1 MNVLAGEGSYGIREP
16 NPATRFHLW
25 VYRARADVQ
34 AIVHTHPPAASVLA
48 AAEQPLVVAHMD
60 ATPLFDDMAFL
71 PDWPGLPTADREGEL
86 IAGGLGTKH
95 AMLLAH
101 HGLLA
106 AGRSVAEAAFLAVF
120 IERMARLQVDAAP
133 LGGVKPI
140 DAGRGA
146 ARARLPAHRPDH
158 GRDLRRLVAPRGAPA
173 RPRRRRRMKDR
184 LGHALEIAARRDLRH
199 RPVRD
204 DDDHGGRRRRPLSV
218 QQAAR
223 GRLRAHRDDARG
235 ADLLRPAAGLE
246 AARAHRHRH
255 LRHRSCRSA
264 SSAASTSSPTSS
276 ARSRSPASSWLLFRR
291 AVRVAEYGDTTSV
304 LTLPL
309 APVAY
314 LMGTMIVVTA
324 AIHLWLIFVPHK
336 RRRRQEHHLRALPR

>member
-1 MNVLAGEGSYGIREP
+1 VAISTLREAAPALRSDPRAALTRCAWILADEGHESGLAGQLTARGPDEGTFWTLPLGLAFDEAEEASWLLIDGAMNVLAGDGSYGIREP

-25 VYRARADVQ
+25 VYRARSDVA

-140 DAGRGA
+140 DAA
-146 ARARLPAHRPDH
+146 EATRARDF
-158 GRDLRRLVAPRGAPA
+158 LRTDRIMNATFEAWS
-173 RPRRRRRMKDR
+173 RR
-184 LGHALEIAARRDLRH
+184 AARR
-199 RPVRD
+199 
-204 DDDHGGRRRRPLSV
+204 
-218 QQAAR
+218 R
-223 GRLRAHRDDARG
+223 GRDGG
-235 ADLLRPAAGLE
+235 AA
-246 AARAHRHRH
+246 
-255 LRHRSCRSA
+255 
-264 SSAASTSSPTSS
+264 
-276 ARSRSPASSWLLFRR
+276 
-291 AVRVAEYGDTTSV
+291 
-304 LTLPL
+304 
-309 APVAY
+309 
-314 LMGTMIVVTA
+314 
-324 AIHLWLIFVPHK
+324 
-336 RRRRQEHHLRALPR
+336 

>member
-1 MNVLAGEGSYGIREP
+1 MSLATARSPEAATRSDPRAALTRTAWILADEGHESGLAGQLTARGPHDGTFWTLPLGLAFDEAEEPSWLLIDNDLNVLEGAGSYGIREP

-140 DAGRGA
+140 DAGEAR
-146 ARARLPAHRPDH
+146 RARDF
-158 GRDLRRLVAPRGAPA
+158 LRTDRIMDATFAA
-173 RPRRRRRMKDR
+173 WSRR
-184 LGHALEIAARRDLRH
+184 AARRRGH
-199 RPVRD
+199 R
-204 DDDHGGRRRRPLSV
+204 GG
-218 QQAAR
+218 AA
-223 GRLRAHRDDARG
+223 
-235 ADLLRPAAGLE
+235 
-246 AARAHRHRH
+246 
-255 LRHRSCRSA
+255 
-264 SSAASTSSPTSS
+264 
-276 ARSRSPASSWLLFRR
+276 
-291 AVRVAEYGDTTSV
+291 
-304 LTLPL
+304 
-309 APVAY
+309 
-314 LMGTMIVVTA
+314 
-324 AIHLWLIFVPHK
+324 
-336 RRRRQEHHLRALPR
+336 